1 MKKVRHMLEAA
12 TLFLALGLF
21 RALPPDAASNL
32 GGWIGR
38 TLGPR
43 HGVSR
48 RARGNLALA
57 MPELSAREV
66 ERIVRDMWDNLG
78 RVAAEYPHLD
88 TIANAASGR
97 VELVGVD
104 QVRGLAEA
112 GRAAVLAGAHL
123 ANWEVLPVA
132 AAQNGIDMTSIVREP
147 NNPLVRPV
155 LDRLRGVAGGTRV
168 PKGKAGAKEAI
179 DVLRDG
185 RVLGILFDQKLNEGV
200 PVPFFGIEVMT
211 ATAPAQ
217 LALRFKCPL
226 IPVRIER
233 VGSARFRVTVYP
245 PIPLPDTGDRQDRV
259 LAATRALNERL
270 EEWIRE
276 RPAEWLWVHRRWP
289 DEARR
294 VALEATV
301 T

>member
-21 RALPPDAASNL
+21 RTLPPDAASNL

-57 MPELSAREV
+57 MPELSASEV

-88 TIANAASGR
+88 TIADPASGR

-132 AAQNGIDMTSIVREP
+132 AAQNGIDMTGIVREP

-155 LDRLRGVAGGTRV
+155 LDRLRGVAGGVRV
-168 PKGKAGAKEAI
+168 PKGKAAAKEAI
-179 DVLRDG
+179 DALKGG
-185 RVLGILFDQKLNEGV
+185 RILALLFDQKLNEGV
-200 PVPFFGIEVMT
+200 PVPFFGTEAMT
-211 ATAPAQ
+211 VTAPAQ
-217 LALRFKCPL
+217 LALRFGCPL
-226 IPVRIER
+226 IPVRVER
-233 VGSARFRVTVYP
+233 IGPARFRVRAYP
-245 PIPLPDTGDRQDRV
+245 PIPLPDTGDRPDRV
-259 LAATRALNERL
+259 LAATRALNECL
-270 EEWIRE
+270 EEWIRD

-294 VALEATV
+294 AAFKAV